1 MESRQ
6 LSTCAAGKL
15 LAKASDPH
23 FPLSVLRL
31 RGGSGDALGESLE
44 EDEFT
49 DIPKQEEEHHLEDI
63 SQPLL
68 FDPMIINMDN
78 LALRS
83 LFPSPFQPQVVQ
95 APLSSPLFHQCTIY
109 LYNAILLCERDKLAV
124 PQDLLDAIAANA
136 ILACRYGLTA
146 IGCFGQRLYSRC
158 QQHNECCKGQP
169 LEEEQAQEAQE
180 AQVAEEQAPP
190 EQQAHEEQQAF
201 LAEHPAW
208 LAPSG
213 NIGPVNE
220 GGQEEERQKDAEE
233 HNHEHPGDCLP
244 VLQQWGGDGGDQDT
258 EHQGEFLP
266 VLRLWGGDGGDQDTD
281 QYPAMLCTT
290 RDSLLLHWT
299 TTSKE
304 WRQKV

>member
-1 MESRQ
+1 MFLCTTGDRCLSQSNPLHASGCFHRPSFFIRNHWGAFLLSAPSLPFPLTPIVAMTVVRWTPSSSCRPASLPKWRSVDLEYSRCALSSSCCPASLIKFPSVDLLFSRCMDARPSFRFTKAVLLPQETSSSSQLRLISSVMMESCQ

-95 APLSSPLFHQCTIY
+95 APLSSPLFHQFTIY
-109 LYNAILLCERDKLAV
+109 LYNAILFCERDKLAV

-158 QQHNECCKGQP
+158 QQ
-169 LEEEQAQEAQE
+169 
-180 AQVAEEQAPP
+180 
-190 EQQAHEEQQAF
+190 
-201 LAEHPAW
+201 
-208 LAPSG
+208 
-213 NIGPVNE
+213 
-220 GGQEEERQKDAEE
+220 QKK
-233 HNHEHPGDCLP
+233 N
-244 VLQQWGGDGGDQDT
+244 T
-258 EHQGEFLP
+258 I
-266 VLRLWGGDGGDQDTD
+266 
-281 QYPAMLCTT
+281 
-290 RDSLLLHWT
+290 
-299 TTSKE
+299 
-304 WRQKV
+304 

>member
-1 MESRQ
+1 MESCQ

-95 APLSSPLFHQCTIY
+95 APLSSPLFHQFTNY

-124 PQDLLDAIAANA
+124 PQDLLDAIAAHA

-158 QQHNECCKGQP
+158 QQHNERCKGQP

-190 EQQAHEEQQAF
+190 EQQAHEEQQAS
-201 LAEHPAW
+201 LAEHAAW

-233 HNHEHPGDCLP
+233 DNHEHQGD
-244 VLQQWGGDGGDQDT
+244 
-258 EHQGEFLP
+258 FLP
-266 VLRLWGGDGGDQDTD
+266 VLRLRGGDGSDQDTD
-281 QYPAMLCTT
+281 QYPALLCTT
-290 RDSLLLHWT
+290 RDSLLLHWNT
-299 TTSKE
+299 TCTE
-304 WRQKV
+304 WRQQV